1 MYHDPSWL
9 ITVGR
14 LLIVASFLFAGIRNM
29 TRAKIEDH
37 IARMIVAKTPKPR
50 EVFWTGIVMQFTG
63 CALLLFDWHADVG
76 IWLLIVFTI
85 AATAIFHRYWQK
97 PDPMVRNITVI
108 MLLNNTATLGGL
120 LVLAYYLG

>member
-9 ITVGR
+9 ITAGR
-14 LLIVASFLFAGIRNM
+14 LLIVASFLIAGIRNM
-29 TRAKIEDH
+29 TRARIEDH

-76 IWLLIVFTI
+76 IWL
-85 AATAIFHRYWQK
+85 RS
-97 PDPMVRNITVI
+97 
-108 MLLNNTATLGGL
+108 
-120 LVLAYYLG
+120 LVLEELSKRKQSIQRQSQSMQ